1 MATNHKI
8 SLTFRQI
15 LELVRQL
22 PSRQKIKVAK
32 ELEKE
37 AIDSKLSELL
47 SSFKTGNLD
56 QKTIDAETEAVRK
69 QLYEKRQ
76 KKN

>member
-1 MATNHKI
+1 MATGYKI
-8 SLTFRQI
+8 SLTLRQI

-22 PSRQKIKVAK
+22 PPEQKIKVAK

-37 AIDSKLSELL
+37 TIDSKLSELL
-47 SSFKTGNLD
+47 SSFKTGDLD

-69 QLYEKRQ
+69 QLYERKQ